1 MNLKTRKRLSL
12 LLLVLGLPGYIV
24 VAWMLSAWVNDSFGR
39 LPIWAELLLFVALV
53 LLRTQTEIRARRM
66 RVLLARERMG

>member
-39 LPIWAELLLFVALV
+39 LPIWAELLLFVALGIV
-53 LLRTQTEIRARRM
+53 WALPFK
-66 RVLLARERMG
+66 RVFTGIGKDEG